1 MSKGMIQTRSRFLRP
16 LGMSVRPR
24 GMSARQLGTTL
35 WLVGCGQLAVKLG
48 IFNFSV
54 GGMPLPSVWGP
65 YLWAVLHRIG
75 YLAGKAPDIMATD
88 EKRELEWLFAHLET
102 IVPCVECRQHIE
114 EYRKVHGIP
123 LPADCGR
130 WMWEFHEDV
139 NRRLGKTGVPYSSVL
154 SSSPKDKSLRRLW
167 REYCESI
174 FESVQMGNL
183 PGKNLTEFGRHLFM
197 WQGFSGF

>member
-1 MSKGMIQTRSRFLRP
+1 MSARP
-16 LGMSVRPR
+16 LGW
-24 GMSARQLGTTL
+24 TL
-35 WLVGCGQLAVKLG
+35 WLVRCGQFTRKLG
-48 IFNFSV
+48 EFNFSR

-75 YLAGKAPDIMATD
+75 YRAGKAPDIMARD
-88 EKRELEWLFAHLET
+88 EKRELDWLFAHLET

-123 LPADCGR
+123 VPADCGR

-139 NRRLGKTGVPYSSVL
+139 NRRLGKTSVPYSGDL
-154 SSSPKDKSLRRLW
+154 GSPGHALQTNKSLRRLW

-183 PGKNLTEFGRHLFM
+183 PGKNLTEFGRHLFL
-197 WQGFSGF
+197 WQGFAGF